1 MVEGQVW
8 GVAGRSRG
16 GDVMGCKCDNPEEL
30 LFVDQGTRKPHGY
43 WCNNCGEHIRD
54 VEEG

>member
-1 MVEGQVW
+1 MW

-16 GDVMGCKCDNPEEL
+16 GGVMGCKCDAPEEM

-54 VEEG
+54 VEEEDG